1 MLLAV
6 TTGGMRRKKKNLHKK
21 AAGVKAAGKIKKGPL
36 HTTYGEVF
44 SQDSLEISQ

>member
-21 AAGVKAAGKIKKGPL
+21 AAGVKAAAKIKKDL
-36 HTTYGEVF
+36 SILRTERFF